1 MIRKIMTCLSLFG
14 FLTAGVPAIAHKAPV
29 QDPSG
34 KQSQRAT
41 KSITGKVASIGDQG
55 KSFALEVND
64 GSNKRTM
71 NFVVDK
77 NTQVQGRVTE
87 GTIVAVEYQPSDNGQ
102 NLCVRVTAQG

>member
-1 MIRKIMTCLSLFG
+1 MIRKILTGLALVG
-14 FLTAGVPAIAHKAPV
+14 FLTAVVPAMAHKIST
-29 QDPSG
+29 QQSQG
-34 KQSQRAT
+34 KQQAT

-64 GSNKRTM
+64 GSSKKTM

-87 GTIVAVEYQPSDNGQ
+87 GTIVAVEYQPSDDGQ

>member
-1 MIRKIMTCLSLFG
+1 MIRKILTCLTLVG
-14 FLTAGVPAIAHKAPV
+14 FLAAGVPAMAHKATT
-29 QDPSG
+29 QNEA
-34 KQSQRAT
+34 KQQTT
-41 KSITGKVASIGDQG
+41 KSVTGKVASIGDQG

-64 GSNKRTM
+64 GSSKRTM

-102 NLCVRVTAQG
+102 NVCVRVTAQG